1 MKKAFTAIVMTVLAL
16 SVVFSGCSVEIRS
29 IDSLMRPPH
38 TAMEAELK
46 KSISALIG
54 DEISYRS
61 PESGEDHSAITIR
74 DINHDGVNEAVV
86 FYVKNDD
93 TSTVR
98 MCVLTQSGDDWL
110 LVSDFTG
117 NGNGVL
123 TVNFD
128 DLNDDND
135 EEILVTWFIFNDKS
149 QKKLSIYAADTNDN
163 SLKVTSCISEPYN
176 IMTVTDAYGDGEKQ
190 LLVAYS
196 NITKDTDKNTLKF
209 IGVSKDNEISILNE
223 IILDN
228 RIVNLTSIS
237 TDLPADGGNPRL
249 YVDARVSDKNSIT
262 QVIEWNESQR
272 NFVSSINDSNAN
284 DITLRSSSLICKD
297 IDGDGIIEIPI
308 QKPLSE
314 SNNSDTSLAYMLE
327 WCEICDSVLV
337 PQEYHIVNM
346 LENYTLYFPKEWKDK
361 IFVRSDNSA
370 RTWHFVDTDEN
381 VLFSISACM
390 FEEWDETNFDTAQM
404 LMIQNETVYFCTIT
418 DAGAENGILI
428 ADLMSYFT
436 VIINSQG

>member
-1 MKKAFTAIVMTVLAL
+1 MKKAFAVIIASALAL
-16 SVVFSGCSVEIRS
+16 GVMLSGCSVEIRS

-38 TAMEAELK
+38 TAMEAELQ

-74 DINHDGVNEAVV
+74 DINRDGVNEAVV

-93 TSTVR
+93 ASTVR
-98 MCVLTQSGDDWL
+98 MCVLTQSGKDWL

-123 TVNFD
+123 TVNFE

-149 QKKLSIYAADTNDN
+149 QKKLSIYAADTQNN
-163 SLKVTSCISEPYN
+163 SLKVSSCISEPYN
-176 IMTVTDAYGDGEKQ
+176 LMAVTDAYGDGEKQ

-196 NITKDTDKNTLKF
+196 NITKEIDKNTLKL

-228 RIVNLTSIS
+228 RIINLTSIS
-237 TDLPADGGNPRL
+237 TDLPPGGNPRL
-249 YVDARVSDKNSIT
+249 YVDAHVSDKSSIT
-262 QVIEWNESQR
+262 QVIEWNAEQR
-272 NFVSSINDSNAN
+272 NFVSSINDTNAA
-284 DITLRSSSLICKD
+284 DLTLRSSNLICKD
-297 IDGDGIIEIPI
+297 IDKDGIIEIPV

-314 SNNSDTSLAYMLE
+314 SINSDTSLAYLLE
-327 WCEICDSVLV
+327 WCEIKDSALV

-346 LENYTLYFPKEWKDK
+346 LENYTLYFPKEWKNK
-361 IFVRSDNSA
+361 IFVKSDNSA
-370 RTWHFVDTDEN
+370 RTWHFVDAEEN
-381 VLFSISACM
+381 VFFSISACM
-390 FEEWDETNFDTAQM
+390 FEVWDESNFDNAQM
-404 LMIQNETVYFCTIT
+404 LMIQGETVYFCTVT
-418 DAGAENGILI
+418 DVGAENGIVI
-428 ADLMSYFT
+428 ADLMNYFT
-436 VIINSQG
+436 VNINSQG